1 MRLLILIGLLT
12 LSVVA
17 CKKDND
23 EDVVVDYRE
32 RDDQLIRDYLDKN
45 KINAQKDA
53 ASGLYFSIR
62 NEGDGLK
69 AEVKDTVVVRY
80 IGKVISRNST
90 TNEAQLADKPFDF
103 TPNVEPA
110 RRMLLSKLIEGWKIG
125 LPKVKKGGKLDLY
138 IPSHLGYG
146 NSYHSGIPANS
157 VLFFDIDLED
167 VVIVPVPVQ

>member
-32 RDDQLIRDYLDKN
+32 RDDQLIQDYLEKN
-45 KINAQKDA
+45 DIEAQKDA
-53 ASGLYFSIR
+53 ESGLYYR
-62 NEGDGLK
+62 VRGVGEGD
-69 AEVKDTVVVRY
+69 AVQANDSVVIRY
-80 IGKVISRNST
+80 IGKVIKRNS
-90 TNEAQLADKPFDF
+90 ESDEPELGEKPFDF
-103 TPNVEPA
+103 TPNAEPA
-110 RRMLLSKLIEGWKIG
+110 RRMKLSGLIEGWKIG
-125 LPKVKKGGKLDLY
+125 IPMIKKGGSIDLF

-167 VVIVPVPVQ
+167 VVVVPEEE